1 MDGREKMGGREKR
14 VTAGTGLR
22 HGGTAMAGVEVLAGT
37 RGSGAMG
44 HGSTNRGHRGREGV
58 QATSPRPR
66 MQTEVTAEAVVT
78 MAGGVKL
85 PGARGLG
92 PRGNET

>member
-1 MDGREKMGGREKR
+1 MGGREKR
-14 VTAGTGLR
+14 VTARTGLR
-22 HGGTAMAGVEVLAGT
+22 HGGTAMAGDEELAGV

-44 HGSTNRGHRGREGV
+44 HGLMNRGHRGREGV

-66 MQTEVTAEAVVT
+66 MRPEVTAEAVVA

-85 PGARGLG
+85 VGAHELG
-92 PRGNET
+92 PRGQELQS